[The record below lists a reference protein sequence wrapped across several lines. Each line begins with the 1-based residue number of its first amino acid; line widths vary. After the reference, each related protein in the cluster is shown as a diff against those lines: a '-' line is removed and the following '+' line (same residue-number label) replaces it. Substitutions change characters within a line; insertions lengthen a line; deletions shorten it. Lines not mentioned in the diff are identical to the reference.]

1 MIKQII
7 KYLIL
12 LLILILIIKAFV
24 LDAFRIPTG
33 SMKNTLEEGDFIL
46 VNKTAYD
53 ISTPH
58 RIPFL
63 DKKIDKIEIY
73 SIGKPELN
81 DVIAFDIPAEFY
93 NPASENYSTLIK
105 RIIGLPGDTIE
116 IKNKVVFINGKKLR
130 NPSYLHLNLDDSVS
144 KSSNEKLFP
153 YDKKWTINNYGP
165 VIIPKK
171 GMTIA
176 LNPKDIALWQN
187 AINIDFGKK
196 AVSVEGTVINLNG
209 SPAKEYTFDK
219 DYYFVLGD
227 NRENSID
234 SRYFGYIPLDWII
247 GKVFV
252 VYWSQK
258 PVQLDGISDYINS
271 IRFGRILQS
280 IN

>member
-24 LDAFRIPTG
+24 IDAFRIPTG
-33 SMKNTLEEGDFIL
+33 SMKNTLQEGDFIL

-63 DKKIDKIEIY
+63 DKKIERKEIY
-73 SIGKPELN
+73 LIDKPELN
-81 DVIAFDIPAEFY
+81 DVIAFDIPSEFY
-93 NPASENYSTLIK
+93 NPASENFSTLVK
-105 RIIGLPGDTIE
+105 RIIGLPGNTIE

-130 NPSYLHLNLDDSVS
+130 NPSYLHINFNDSVS
-144 KSSNEKLFP
+144 KNSNEKLFP
-153 YDKKWTINNYGP
+153 YDKKWTIDNYGP
-165 VIIPKK
+165 VVIPKK

-176 LNPKDIALWQN
+176 LNPKDIDLWQN
-187 AINIDFGKK
+187 AINIDLGKK
-196 AVSVEGTVINLNG
+196 AVSVEGTVINING
-209 SPAKEYTFDK
+209 SPAKDYTFKK

-234 SRYFGYIPLDWII
+234 SRYFGYIPSDWII
-247 GKVFV
+247 GKAFV

>member
-7 KYLIL
+7 KYLLL
-12 LLILILIIKAFV
+12 LLILVLVIKAFV
-24 LDAFRIPTG
+24 IDAFRIPTG
-33 SMKNTLEEGDFIL
+33 SMKNTLQEGDFIL

-63 DKKIDKIEIY
+63 DKKLERTEIY
-73 SIGKPELN
+73 SIDKPELN

-93 NPASENYSTLIK
+93 NPASENYSTLVK

-130 NPSYLHLNLDDSVS
+130 NPSYLHINLDDSIS
-144 KSSNEKLFP
+144 KNSNEKLFP
-153 YDKKWTINNYGP
+153 YDKNWTIDNYGP
-165 VIIPKK
+165 VVIPKK

-187 AINIDFGKK
+187 AINIDLGKK
-196 AVSVEGTVINLNG
+196 AVSVEGTVINING
-209 SPAKEYTFDK
+209 SPAKEYTFNK

-227 NRENSID
+227 NREDSID
-234 SRYFGYIPLDWII
+234 SRYFGYIPRDWII
-247 GKVFV
+247 GKAFV